1 MVHIANCCQT
11 SVQSPDFSPGTWSW
25 LYFPPVPR
33 RARTTTIRTLT
44 NLYQMEEN
52 NSSWILHMDSN
63 WWKTTFDGR
72 QPLMEDDF
80 WWKKTFDGR
89 RTLMEDNLRWKTTNI
104 QQFDGRHPLMKDRS
118 SQDRSSQAR
127 SSQDRSSQDRT
138 SLDRSSQDGAIKED
152 SLSWQERSSQD
163 RSSQDM
169 WSNFFLALS
178 RRNDPT
184 CLKFGDCLVGVWK
197 VFGNCPVFVWW
208 LSGGCPEGIYGTL
221 HV

>member
-72 QPLMEDDF
+72 QPLMEDNL
-80 WWKKTFDGR
+80 WWKMTFDERRPLMEDELWWKTTFDGR
-89 RTLMEDNLRWKTTNI
+89 QPIYNSLMEDTLWWKTG
-104 QQFDGRHPLMKDRS
+104 QV
-118 SQDRSSQAR
+118 
-127 SSQDRSSQDRT
+127 RT
-138 SLDRSSQDGAIKED
+138 GQVRTEQVWTGPVRTGL
-152 SLSWQERSSQD
+152 
-163 RSSQDM
+163 
-169 WSNFFLALS
+169 
-178 RRNDPT
+178 
-184 CLKFGDCLVGVWK
+184 LKK
-197 VFGNCPVFVWW
+197 
-208 LSGGCPEGIYGTL
+208 TA
-221 HV
+221 